1 MKTLAVDLGNR
12 NTKTSEEVIFPS
24 RYSMLSQLNS
34 EIVTYNNKQYFISKG
49 EYDIELRKADK
60 DYMPL
65 LLAAIAKSTNEQQIN
80 LVLNCPINQKD
91 TKEKFKKD
99 LEGQLFNF
107 SYTNTKGKTEERFIY
122 INKLTVILEGLGA
135 VKMLPKEAGRRS
147 VLIDIGG
154 WTTNVI
160 YISDGVIVDAFVVQ
174 KGILSFYKL
183 IKDRE
188 ERDGTYY
195 TLEEI
200 EDAIDKEVITNVQ
213 EEKILTF
220 NEIIKAIKNRRNIK
234 NYDIYFSGGASTNFK
249 EYIKKISCKILNNNV
264 FANVLGNK
272 IIAEEKWNNEIRN
285 K

>member
-174 KGILSFYKL
+174 K
-183 IKDRE
+183 
-188 ERDGTYY
+188 
-195 TLEEI
+195 
-200 EDAIDKEVITNVQ
+200 V
-213 EEKILTF
+213 
-220 NEIIKAIKNRRNIK
+220 
-234 NYDIYFSGGASTNFK
+234 
-249 EYIKKISCKILNNNV
+249 
-264 FANVLGNK
+264 
-272 IIAEEKWNNEIRN
+272 
-285 K
+285 